1 MGYDILFSNIKEGEK
16 RIKRR
21 WKNLSSL
28 LNKVRSIE
36 ISSTINKIV
45 YEICMITTVLKKKKH
60 WLAFTTSGGRWS
72 HRMIYS
78 SFSKL
83 AVRRHMS
90 RSRVRRGLSNRSTPE
105 EMEEQNERKYTRGDA
120 TRRCTFDDT
129 RHTELPPSSD
139 VATLGVVAARN
150 VSRRR
155 SANLVST
162 AGQRPNSLM

>member
-1 MGYDILFSNIKEGEK
+1 MGYNILFSNVKEGEE

-21 WKNLSSL
+21 WKNLCSFF
-28 LNKVRSIE
+28 NKVRSIE
-36 ISSTINKIV
+36 VSSTINTIV
-45 YEICMITTVLKKKKH
+45 YEICMITTVLKKKH

-90 RSRVRRGLSNRSTPE
+90 RSRVRRGLSNRPTPE
-105 EMEEQNERKYTRGDA
+105 EMEEQNERKYTRGD
-120 TRRCTFDDT
+120 TIRRCTFDDT

-139 VATLGVVAARN
+139 VATPGVVAARN